1 MKYFKLFIAAAA
13 VFSLAACSG
22 KQDKAAE
29 TAGEETAAAQPAPV
43 AAAPGEVVELTDA
56 ASLAPGTKVD
66 RLTIVDFN
74 AVWCGPCRMLA
85 PVVDEMAKKY
95 AGKADFISVDVDK
108 FGELMEAYHL
118 GNSIP
123 VVLFL
128 KPDGTSSYYVGT
140 DQLLPA
146 EKLDKL
152 IQDNL

>member
-1 MKYFKLFIAAAA
+1 MKYLKLFIVAFAA
-13 VFSLAACSG
+13 VALGACSG
-22 KQDKAAE
+22 KQNKASEASGREAVAE
-29 TAGEETAAAQPAPV
+29 QAVPV

-66 RLTIVDFN
+66 RLTVVDFN

-85 PVVDEMAKKY
+85 PVVEEMAKKY
-95 AGKADFISVDVDK
+95 AGKVDFISVDVDK
-108 FGELMEAYHL
+108 FGELMETYHL

-128 KPDGTSSYYVGT
+128 KPDGTSNYYVGT

-152 IQDNL
+152 IQSNL